1 MRKLLLVTVLAL
13 AASAAQADNGFFYVG
28 AGVSKDKLS
37 NIAPSGGFAD
47 IDKTSW
53 KVLAGLRPISLFA
66 VEADYLDLG
75 SQTNTF
81 VGADSNAKAFAG
93 YGVGFLPIPVPYLD
107 VYGKAGLARWSLSGS
122 NTGSLFSFSNH
133 GTEFAWGA
141 GVQAHVGNIGGRLEY
156 ERFSIPNTDGARVY
170 SLGVILNLM

>member
-1 MRKLLLVTVLAL
+1 MRRLLLVTVVAL
-13 AASAAQADNGFFYVG
+13 AASAAQADSAFFYIG
-28 AGVSKDKLS
+28 AGVSKAKLS
-37 NIAPSGGFAD
+37 NIAPTGGFAN
-47 IDKTSW
+47 IDNTSW
-53 KVLAGLRPISLFA
+53 KVLAGLRPIKLFA

-81 VGADSNAKAFAG
+81 VGANSNAKAFAG

-156 ERFSIPNTDGARVY
+156 ERFSIPNTDGARVF
-170 SLGVILNLM
+170 SLAVILNLM